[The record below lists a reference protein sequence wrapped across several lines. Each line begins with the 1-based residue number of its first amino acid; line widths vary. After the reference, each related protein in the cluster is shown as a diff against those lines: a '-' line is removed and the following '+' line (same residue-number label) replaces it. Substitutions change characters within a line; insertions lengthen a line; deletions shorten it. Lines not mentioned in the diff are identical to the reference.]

1 MGNAFFS
8 GSVKQFMQTIPMLFP
23 ANLVLDDKMKP
34 IDPQTATWKSLFTD
48 SNLTID
54 VVTGYIED
62 EKYQRSLFTIQKC

>member
-1 MGNAFFS
+1 
-8 GSVKQFMQTIPMLFP
+8 MLFP